1 MDRPDFDVIIAG
13 AGAGGAAAAWYLTRA
28 GLRVLI
34 VEKARL
40 PRYKPCGGAIPR
52 PTLERFPFDF
62 DNVIEAAPA
71 RVQFTFPGQPAAEVA
86 LPDRPVAMVMRSD
99 FDAFLLARSGAEVLE
114 GAAVS
119 GASEDGSQVQ
129 VRAGDRSLTARYLV
143 GADGA
148 TSQVARS
155 LGLRRGRQWG
165 GSLEAE
171 VPLDGNPS
179 LREAFGDRAVFAMGC
194 VPWGYSWVFPKGDHL
209 SVGVGRVR
217 QARSDLHA
225 ALHREMDRLGICLDG
240 IQLHGHPLPC
250 YQTPRWPWRRGAPWR
265 ARGSL
270 PQEILST
277 GRCVLVGDAAGLVD
291 PLLGEGIRYAI
302 ISARLAA
309 EAIVV
314 GDLSGYEAAVWREI
328 GHSLATAGM
337 VANTYYRLP
346 RLSYQIGL
354 RNPETVRHFADLL
367 TEKASYEGIGRRLLS
382 AAYRWLLS
390 GAGAGEQARI

>member
-209 SVGVGRVR
+209 SVGVGRICTR
-217 QARSDLHA
+217 PCTARWTGWASA
-225 ALHREMDRLGICLDG
+225 WTVSNCTGI
-240 IQLHGHPLPC
+240 PC
-250 YQTPRWPWRRGAPWR
+250 RATRRRGGPGDEGPRGAP
-265 ARGSL
+265 G
-270 PQEILST
+270 
-277 GRCVLVGDAAGLVD
+277 AACRRRSCPPVAACWWVMRQGWWTHC
-291 PLLGEGIRYAI
+291 
-302 ISARLAA
+302 SAR
-309 EAIVV
+309 
-314 GDLSGYEAAVWREI
+314 
-328 GHSLATAGM
+328 
-337 VANTYYRLP
+337 
-346 RLSYQIGL
+346 
-354 RNPETVRHFADLL
+354 
-367 TEKASYEGIGRRLLS
+367 ASAML
-382 AAYRWLLS
+382 
-390 GAGAGEQARI
+390 